1 MDRVEELIFED
12 VELVFIS
19 AFDLGDKVE
28 VDAFVEALATNYP
41 PLPLIVVYWV
51 PPKEPSLTSV
61 AYYLAARNQG
71 LIDNKMTLSEF
82 INRGFTD
89 LLVRDEIKR
98 ELDKRRLFFDAII
111 ENDKDVVDPEYF
123 KLSRYARLKLI
134 ELEAEVV
141 KPDEVE
147 HDNREIQKY
156 IREKVREFK
165 IEPYCIVH
173 SAGVGVL
180 TAWINLKGEFTT
192 DDIIR
197 FENHLYEIKLN
208 IKDEFGNQY
217 KLVTLRDFIEGGI
230 AIWFQTAILSK
241 NIYGNYNKVYEKV
254 FEAISS
260 DDKMIKE
267 LAEILFKQLRVTFTT
282 WNVVVGIRKIKCS
295 DGCIAAEH
303 VIKSHVKE
311 IVGILSRSVRWRN
324 IRVDAALKDLKMNLS
339 IYEPFAM
346 YLSVGSSLFLGS
358 DILNIDLMINQIV
371 TGSAFYADIDNAFKS
386 HMLLLVTPVEF
397 LMLSYKILDAY
408 RSLYYMQLKK
418 FQERKRKGETVNPSE
433 YIELRRKLTDAL
445 QEYSDVAFFTVDP
458 CRTILE
464 YGKEMYKLGK
474 RVNELRIA
482 LTELAELVRTHYDER
497 IRKSQELLTIVFGVF
512 GIFAMIEFFE
522 SLVGLVGTLG
532 VVLVTATALF
542 RFYRWYMGDP
552 SLKQFLLIMVPAI
565 FMYFMTVTKLKE
577 HIGLELALV
586 VVAIIVTSISFFYD
600 FFRWY
605 MSRPYR
611 KFWPLRQRVGRA
623 EKTQKQV
630 RQPPRK
636 ETEK

>member
-28 VDAFVEALATNYP
+28 VDAFVEALTTNYS
-41 PLPLIVVYWV
+41 PLPLIVAYWV

-71 LIDNKMTLSEF
+71 LIDSKMTLSEF

-192 DDIIR
+192 DDIIK
-197 FENHLYEIKLN
+197 FENHLYVIKLN

-217 KLVTLRDFIEGGI
+217 KLVTLRDFIDGGI

-267 LAEILFKQLRVTFTT
+267 LAEMSIKQLRVTFTT

-295 DGCIAAEH
+295 DGCITAEH
-303 VIKSHVKE
+303 VIKKHVKE
-311 IVGILSRSVRWRN
+311 IIGILSRSVRWRN

-358 DILNIDLMINQIV
+358 VILDLMIKQKV
-371 TGSAFYADIDNAFKS
+371 TGSAFYADIDNTFKS
-386 HMLLLVTPVEF
+386 HMLLLVIPVEF

-408 RSLYYMQLKK
+408 RSLYHRQLKK

-497 IRKSQELLTIVFGVF
+497 IRKSQELLTIVFGIF
-512 GIFAMIEFFE
+512 GIFAAIEFFE
-522 SLVGLVGTLG
+522 KLVGLTGAAAVAAM
-532 VVLVTATALF
+532 TASALLC
-542 RFYRWYMGDP
+542 FYRWYMGNP
-552 SLKQFLLIMVPAI
+552 SFRQFLLAVVIGANVFFGMIMI
-565 FMYFMTVTKLKE
+565 SEKL
-577 HIGLELALV
+577 IGLEREQAVVMVALMMTALFLTCYGQV
-586 VVAIIVTSISFFYD
+586 IRSAQN
-600 FFRWY
+600 
-605 MSRPYR
+605 YR
-611 KFWPLRQRVGRA
+611 V
-623 EKTQKQV
+623 
-630 RQPPRK
+630 
-636 ETEK
+636 